1 MQRRKIGIMGGTF
14 NPIHN
19 GHLLLGEMA
28 YEQFGL
34 DKVLIMPTK
43 HPYYKDI
50 SGNIMEKDRVAMV
63 RLAVKDNPH
72 FEFSALELNRE
83 GTTYT
88 VDTLEELHQ
97 KFPENDYYFIL
108 GKDSLDYL
116 ESWKDVTRI
125 FKLCKIIAA
134 SRDDLDGKIDEKI
147 AYLNRKYHAEIF
159 RLYSPNLE
167 ISSSYLRKELSTGK
181 SCRYLVPD
189 SVLAYIKEN
198 RLYG

>member
-1 MQRRKIGIMGGTF
+1 MQRMKIGIMGGTF

-63 RLAVKDNPH
+63 QLAVNDNPH

-125 FKLCKIIAA
+125 FELCKIIAA

>member
-1 MQRRKIGIMGGTF
+1 MQRMKIGIMGGTF

-50 SGNIMEKDRVAMV
+50 SGNIMERDRVAMV
-63 RLAVKDNPH
+63 QLAVNDNPH

-125 FKLCKIIAA
+125 FELCKIIAA

>member
-1 MQRRKIGIMGGTF
+1 MWQRKIGIMGGTF

-28 YEQFGL
+28 YEQFQL

-50 SGNIMEKDRVAMV
+50 TGNITEEDRVKMV
-63 RLAVKDNPH
+63 QLAIADNCH
-72 FEFSALELNRE
+72 FEFSDLELRRE

-88 VDTLEELHQ
+88 VDTLKELHQ
-97 KFPENDYYFIL
+97 KFPDDDFYFIL

-116 ESWKDVTRI
+116 EKWKDVTNI
-125 FKLCKIIAA
+125 FALSKIIAA
-134 SRDDLDGKIDEKI
+134 SRDDLDHKIDKKI
-147 AYLNRKYHAEIF
+147 DFLNRKYNAEIF
-159 RLYSPNLE
+159 RLDSPNLE
-167 ISSSYLRKELSTGK
+167 ISSSYLRWGLSVGR

-189 SVLAYIKEN
+189 SVLSYIKEK
-198 RLYG
+198 RLYE